1 MYIIY
6 LVRVSCNSIS
16 LNTRTMK
23 IQITQM
29 SMYCI
34 AAVELVKWPQ
44 RYRNSTMLHRPY
56 YLFLHYRSEL
66 RSTINHNRLFL
77 LRRMR
82 CALVDHL
89 KTSFANRWL
98 HVFRSIVWNGATRP
112 GGSDRW
118 FAIFWKLLS
127 RADCQLFCHSRSQVI
142 CYIQTWGPVLRNLIF
157 IESDDKI
164 AAQDNRR
171 RQMA

>member
-1 MYIIY
+1 
-6 LVRVSCNSIS
+6 
-16 LNTRTMK
+16 
-23 IQITQM
+23 M

-56 YLFLHYRSEL
+56 YLFLHYRPEL
-66 RSTINHNRLFL
+66 RSTINHNRLIL

-112 GGSDRW
+112 GGSDVN
-118 FAIFWKLLS
+118 ITDDLLS
-127 RADCQLFCHSRSQVI
+127 FENYYHVPIVNYFVIREAKSYVTHSHKQPN
-142 CYIQTWGPVLRNLIF
+142 IQTRGPVLHNLIF
-157 IESDDKI
+157 IESDAQI